1 MTTSSAP
8 PPPSPE
14 GRAPEGQGSA
24 SRPGRWIDT
33 LTTLLLVATA
43 CFVAVSA
50 TPALLRATGLAPFG
64 PSGSFRSPLGGP
76 AADPHPIGAGLAE
89 DDEDDDEHGSE
100 PLLGPR
106 FDPFR
111 DGPRASARPSDSAEP
126 DEGAPRG
133 RMRPAVVRRKATLR
147 LSASED
153 ADPTGEVNVGDSVFV
168 VREQGEWVLVLQT
181 GADGVLMGWTQRS
194 QLAIR

>member
-14 GRAPEGQGSA
+14 GRAPEEQGPA
-24 SRPGRWIDT
+24 PRPGRWIDT

-43 CFVAVSA
+43 CFVTVSA
-50 TPALLRATGLAPFG
+50 APALLRVAGLAPFG
-64 PSGSFRSPLGGP
+64 PSSTFRSPFRGP
-76 AADPHPIGAGLAE
+76 AEPHPIGAGLGE
-89 DDEDDDEHGSE
+89 DDEDDDRGGE
-100 PLLGPR
+100 PILGPR
-106 FDPFR
+106 FDPLR
-111 DGPRASARPSDSAEP
+111 DTPRASGSSADTAEP

-133 RMRPAVVRRKATLR
+133 RMRPAIVRRKATLR
-147 LSASED
+147 LSASEE

-181 GADGVLMGWTQRS
+181 GAEGVLMGWTQRS

>member
-14 GRAPEGQGSA
+14 GRAPAPRQ
-24 SRPGRWIDT
+24 GRWIDT

-64 PSGSFRSPLGGP
+64 PSGVLRAPLGGQ
-76 AADPHPIGAGLAE
+76 ATEPHPIGAGLAE
-89 DDEDDDEHGSE
+89 DDEDDDDHGSE

-111 DGPRASARPSDSAEP
+111 DGPRDSARPSDSAQP

-133 RMRPAVVRRKATLR
+133 RMRPAVVRHKATLR

-181 GADGVLMGWTQRS
+181 GAEGVLMGWTQRS

>member
-14 GRAPEGQGSA
+14 GPAPEGQGPA
-24 SRPGRWIDT
+24 PRPGRWIDT

-50 TPALLRATGLAPFG
+50 TPALLRAAGLAPFG
-64 PSGSFRSPLGGP
+64 PSGVFRSPLRSP
-76 AADPHPIGAGLAE
+76 VADPHPIGSGLA
-89 DDEDDDEHGSE
+89 DDEDDDDHGSE

-111 DGPRASARPSDSAEP
+111 DAPRASGRTADSAEP

-153 ADPTGEVNVGDSVFV
+153 ADPTGEVSVGDSVFV

-181 GADGVLMGWTQRS
+181 GAEGVLMGWMQRS

>member
-14 GRAPEGQGSA
+14 GRAPA
-24 SRPGRWIDT
+24 PRPGRWIDT

-50 TPALLRATGLAPFG
+50 TPALFRAAGLAPFG
-64 PSGSFRSPLGGP
+64 PSGMLRAPLGGP
-76 AADPHPIGAGLAE
+76 ATEPHPIGAGLAE
-89 DDEDDDEHGSE
+89 EDADDDDQGSD

-106 FDPFR
+106 FDPLR
-111 DGPRASARPSDSAEP
+111 DGPRASARSSDSAEQP

-147 LSASED
+147 LSAAED

-181 GADGVLMGWTQRS
+181 GAEGVLMGWMQRS

>member
-14 GRAPEGQGSA
+14 GRAPEGPSP
-24 SRPGRWIDT
+24 RPGRWIDT
-33 LTTLLLVATA
+33 LTTLLLVAAA

-50 TPALLRATGLAPFG
+50 MPALLRAAGLAPFG
-64 PSGSFRSPLGGP
+64 PSGVFRSPFGGP
-76 AADPHPIGAGLAE
+76 AAEPHPIGAGLA
-89 DDEDDDEHGSE
+89 DEDDDDDHGSE

-133 RMRPAVVRRKATLR
+133 RMKPAVVRRKATLR

-181 GADGVLMGWTQRS
+181 GADGVLMGWTKRS